1 MTGRPERCRTV
12 TLPDKSEAM
21 NFSSGA
27 RRGAVVFGCHFRRPF
42 QPRRRRTG
50 VARSGIMTSALSPET
65 SKSATPSIGGAPL
78 LAFVLRR
85 ELGIAFVVLTA
96 LVLVPVFVVAVPPL
110 ADYVNHLARMHVI
123 AVRGRDPFLDTFYS
137 IDWQLIPN
145 LAMDL
150 IVPVLARVM
159 DVYRAGQVFTALT
172 VLAIVTGPM
181 AVHRALY
188 GRLNPFPLVAF
199 VVVYNGIFLFGMM
212 NFLLGVGLA
221 MWGLAVWIGMR
232 ERAVPL
238 RMAVSAA
245 FCLVLFVCH
254 LYAVGLYGLAI
265 GSWEL
270 WEWSR
275 RRFRFD
281 RRLATELAV
290 LVLPV
295 LPLVPLLLGSST
307 WGLVGD
313 YSWNP
318 DSKIDAL
325 AMVFRTYD
333 DTHDLTVMGL
343 GFMAVAYGMHRGL
356 LSVHGAMFPLAAF
369 GFLVFM
375 AMPYTLFGSEMADQ
389 RMPVSLLLML
399 IGFVHLDPED
409 KWSKAGFLVLVVGF
423 AVMRVGDVTVHWSK
437 IGRIYEDVR
446 TASVHLPRGAKILV
460 AHADDPHGT
469 QAEQDAISH
478 APCLAMIENS
488 ALVSTAFTV
497 KGKQI
502 MSVRPA
508 YHAQVDTVDGEPP
521 RVSQLVATNYVR
533 DEGAPR
539 DHFWDEWTNED
550 DYLFIL
556 GSEREADNPDPG
568 VLDLVHDGRGF
579 QIYRINKN

>member
-1 MTGRPERCRTV
+1 MPRV
-12 TLPDKSEAM
+12 L
-21 NFSSGA
+21 SSA
-27 RRGAVVFGCHFRRPF
+27 SSDAD
-42 QPRRRRTG
+42 
-50 VARSGIMTSALSPET
+50 
-65 SKSATPSIGGAPL
+65 TPSVEVGGG
-78 LAFVLRR
+78 LAFVLRH
-85 ELGIAFVVLTA
+85 EVGIAFAILTL

-123 AVRGRDPFLDTFYS
+123 AVRGHDPFLDAFYS

-159 DVYRAGQVFTALT
+159 DVYRAGQVFAAMT

-188 GRLNPFPLVAF
+188 GRFNAFPMVVF

-221 MWGLAVWIGMR
+221 MWGLAVWIGLR
-232 ERAVPL
+232 ERAIAA

-245 FCLVLFVCH
+245 FCVVLFVCH

-265 GSWEL
+265 GSYEL
-270 WEWSR
+270 WEWGR

-281 RRLATELAV
+281 RRLVVELAV
-290 LVLPV
+290 LIVPV
-295 LPLVPLLLGSST
+295 LPLVPLLMGSST
-307 WGLVGD
+307 WGLVAD

-318 DSKIDAL
+318 ESKIDGLAL
-325 AMVFRTYD
+325 VFRTYH

-343 GFMAVAYGMHRGL
+343 GFLAVAYGMHRGL
-356 LSVHGAMFPLAAF
+356 LSVHGAFFPLAVF

-409 KWSKAGFLVLVVGF
+409 KWSKAGFLMLVVGF
-423 AVMRVGDVTVHWSK
+423 AVVRVGDVTLQWSR
-437 IGRIYEDVR
+437 IGRIYDEVR
-446 TASVHLPRGAKILV
+446 ASVADLPKGAKILV
-460 AHADDPHGT
+460 AHADDPRGS
-469 QAEQDAISH
+469 QAELDAISH
-478 APCLAMIENS
+478 APCLAMIERS

-508 YHAQVDTVDGEPP
+508 FHAQVDTADGEPP
-521 RVSQLVATNYVR
+521 RVSQLVAANYVR
-533 DEGAPR
+533 EDEAPR
-539 DHFWDEWTNED
+539 THFWDEWTNEHD
-550 DYLFIL
+550 FLFVL
-556 GSEREADNPDPG
+556 GTEEGTTNPDPE
-568 VLDLVHDGRGF
+568 VLSLVYDGHGF
-579 QIYRINKN
+579 QVYRIVRS

>member
-1 MTGRPERCRTV
+1 MPR
-12 TLPDKSEAM
+12 LLSSASSEADPTAVEG
-21 NFSSGA
+21 SG
-27 RRGAVVFGCHFRRPF
+27 VF
-42 QPRRRRTG
+42 
-50 VARSGIMTSALSPET
+50 
-65 SKSATPSIGGAPL
+65 
-78 LAFVLRR
+78 AFVLRH
-85 ELGIAFVVLTA
+85 EVGIAFAILTL
-96 LVLVPVFVVAVPPL
+96 LVLVPVFVVAAPPL

-123 AVRGRDPFLDTFYS
+123 AVRGHDPYLDAFYS

-150 IVPVLARVM
+150 IVPILARVA

-188 GRLNPFPLVAF
+188 GRFNAFPMVAF

-221 MWGLAVWIGMR
+221 MWGLAVWVGLR
-232 ERAVPL
+232 ERAIWA
-238 RMAVSAA
+238 RMMVSAA

-265 GSWEL
+265 GSYEL

-275 RRFRFD
+275 RTFRFD
-281 RRLATELAV
+281 RRLAVELAV
-290 LVLPV
+290 LIVPV
-295 LPLVPLLLGSST
+295 LPLVPLLMGSST
-307 WGLVGD
+307 WGLIAD
-313 YSWNP
+313 YSWNSE
-318 DSKIDAL
+318 SKIDGL
-325 AMVFRTYD
+325 TLVFRTYD

-343 GFMAVAYGMHRGL
+343 AFLAVAYGLRRGI
-356 LSVHGAMFPLAAF
+356 LSVHGAFFPLAVF

-399 IGFVHLDPED
+399 VGFVHLDPED
-409 KWSKAGFLVLVVGF
+409 TWSKAGFLVLVLAF
-423 AVMRVGDVTVHWSK
+423 AVVRVGDVTLQWSR
-437 IGRIYEDVR
+437 IGRGYDEVR
-446 TASVHLPRGAKILV
+446 AALVDLPRGAKILV
-460 AHADDPHGT
+460 AHADDPRGT
-469 QAEQDAISH
+469 QAEFDAISH
-478 APCLAMIENS
+478 APCLAMIERS

-497 KGKQI
+497 AGKQI

-533 DEGAPR
+533 EDAAPR
-539 DHFWDEWTNED
+539 THFWDEWVNEH
-550 DYLFIL
+550 DYLFVL
-556 GSEREADNPDPG
+556 GTEAGTANPDPEA
-568 VLDLVHDGRGF
+568 LSLVHDGHGF
-579 QIYRINKN
+579 QVYRIVRG